1 MYMSLPDLPLWGW
14 ILVIIVALLALTL
27 PFWMLIRLPY
37 MQRIKAKA
45 SARSK
50 ETVYFF
56 WVLSYI
62 SYLILVW
69 LVLWGYGAL

>member
-1 MYMSLPDLPLWGW
+1 MSLPDLPLWGW
-14 ILVIIVALLALTL
+14 ILVIIVTLLALTL

-45 SARSK
+45 AARSK
-50 ETVYFF
+50 ETEYFF